1 MFDPGTFPA
10 LSRAALQPGA
20 QVRILPAGRFLPG
33 DGRPLRAPGWYLDAA
48 IAARLVAAGAPS
60 GSDYLID
67 YEHQSLNASKNGLPT
82 PAAGWFSS
90 LEWREGDGLYMA
102 GIRWTDTARDMIEAA
117 EYRHVSPVFT
127 FDSDTGA
134 VTRVVSVALTN
145 MPALKGLADLA
156 RLSMVPPVPALPA
169 VAPAVPPIS
178 SEAQRRIEL
187 RQAVDRLGS
196 DRAREAFMNAFG
208 TILGLDP

>member
-1 MFDPGTFPA
+1 MSGPTPTPPTPPA
-10 LSRAALQPGA
+10 
-20 QVRILPAGRFLPG
+20 
-33 DGRPLRAPGWYLDAA
+33 GWYLDPD
-48 IAARLVAAGAPS
+48 GS
-60 GSDYLID
+60 GD
-67 YEHQSLNASKNGLPT
+67 QR
-82 PAAGWFSS
+82 W
-90 LEWREGDGLYMA
+90 WDGT
-102 GIRWTDTARDMIEAA
+102 RWTDTAGDMIEAA

-178 SEAQRRIEL
+178 SGAQRRIEL